1 MNAPSSI
8 TSEAEYRQALA
19 RVEALMSTAAATTP
33 EGEELDALATQVE
46 AYEAEHFP
54 IDPPD
59 PEAATKFKEE
69 QSAGSPNPVTPAATA
84 DSEVPATPSWRT
96 YEEVAVYLIRKMA
109 DELGLGSVDASQ
121 LMAGRATS
129 WQLDA
134 KGMCEDDD
142 GFVLIEIRQRS
153 RKINQESAAAI
164 AYRIKDT
171 GARSGIVVSPF
182 GFQSGAQK
190 IAAAEN
196 IVSMEL
202 DADST
207 VNQFVLKFLGRV
219 MVGISGQ
226 QVTISSG
233 ILTPKIG

>member
-1 MNAPSSI
+1 MNPLSI
-8 TSEAEYRQALA
+8 ANEAEYRVALA
-19 RVEALMSTAAATTP
+19 RVEALMSTAAANTP
-33 EGEELDALATQVE
+33 EGDELDALATQVE

-54 IDPPD
+54 IAPPD
-59 PEAATKFKEE
+59 PEAAMMFKEE
-69 QSAGSPNPVTPAATA
+69 QSGESPNLVAQGAMA
-84 DSEVPATPSWRT
+84 ESEVPATPSWRT

-109 DELGLGSVDASQ
+109 DELGLSSVDASQ

-142 GFVLIEIRQRS
+142 GFVLIEIRHRS

-164 AYRIKDT
+164 AYRVKDT

-196 IVSMEL
+196 IISMEL

-207 VNQFVLKFLGRV
+207 VNQFVLRFLGRV

-226 QVTISSG
+226 QLTISSG
-233 ILTPKIG
+233 VLTPKIG